1 METYIYK
8 GGIVMK
14 KKKINT
20 LKALGVGA
28 TVFGLAA
35 SLFSSFVEDKKTD
48 AKITE
53 KVNEAVTT
61 ALAKKE
67 N

>member
-1 METYIYK
+1 M
-8 GGIVMK
+8 

-28 TVFGLAA
+28 TVFGVAA
-35 SLFSSFVEDKKTD
+35 SLFSNFVEDKKTD
-48 AKITE
+48 AKIAE

-67 N
+67 S